1 MTDKKQTIPPPA
13 DKPADHCPEECIMG
27 LDECAE
33 CGACGHCA
41 DGEQLDEDELPP
53 HWQKFIERSRKT
65 P

>member
-1 MTDKKQTIPPPA
+1 
-13 DKPADHCPEECIMG
+13 MG